1 MKLLNKTKGGSNDLI
16 ESFEKIQMNNFI
28 FCAEL
33 SLRQND
39 TLVIKFDQDTW
50 DLETASEIIQQ
61 IAKAYPRNN
70 ILTIFNGMELGVI
83 HNED

>member
-1 MKLLNKTKGGSNDLI
+1 MI
-16 ESFEKIQMNNFI
+16 ESFEKIRMNNFI

-33 SLRQND
+33 SLRQSD

-50 DLETASEIIQQ
+50 DLDTASEIVQQ
-61 IAKAYPRNN
+61 IAKAYPQNN

>member
-1 MKLLNKTKGGSNDLI
+1 MI

-28 FCAEL
+28 FCTEL
-33 SLRQND
+33 SLRQSD

-50 DLETASEIIQQ
+50 DLDTASEIVQQ
-61 IAKAYPRNN
+61 IAKAYPQNN